1 MSMARDDRAGQRGHA
16 AADFMGGGRGD
27 SARAFRSAQRHS
39 RRVRFL
45 RIAVPIGVAVC
56 LVAIAGAS
64 YLNPFKMLY
73 KLPTDFGTLV
83 VSGTKITMEA
93 PRLAGVTRD
102 SRAYEVTAS
111 AAAQDISQPDLV
123 ELKNIR
129 AKLDMQDKSVMQLS
143 ALGGLFNAKT
153 ETLNLGPD
161 IVLSSSTGYEGRM
174 SEAIIDIRKGN
185 IVSRK
190 PVEVKMLKGTLNANN
205 LEVMDAGDLVRF
217 HGGVTM
223 TLKLDAGDIPQA
235 STGAAQ

>member
-1 MSMARDDRAGQRGHA
+1 MSMARDDRTGQRSH
-16 AADFMGGGRGD
+16 AADFMSGGRGD
-27 SARAFRSAQRHS
+27 STRVFRTAQRHS

-45 RIAVPIGVAVC
+45 RVAVPISVVIC
-56 LVAIAGAS
+56 LVVIAAAS
-64 YLNPFKMLY
+64 YLNPLKMLAR
-73 KLPTDFGTLV
+73 LPTDFGTLV

-111 AAAQDISQPDLV
+111 AAAQDIAKPELV

-129 AKLDMQDKSVMQLS
+129 AKLDMQDKSVMQLT

-161 IVLSSSTGYEGRM
+161 IVLSSSTGYEGRL
-174 SEAIIDIRKGN
+174 SEALIDIRKGN

-205 LEVMDAGDLVRF
+205 LEVIEAGDVVRF
-217 HGGVTM
+217 DGGVTM
-223 TLKLDAGDIPQA
+223 TLKLDGGDYPQA